1 MNTAVSNEF
10 ARAASQ
16 RAPGQAAARRPVAAG
31 PQAQKPVSGGFF
43 SRSALGRVLW
53 TFRKEALW
61 VVFFSAIANVLL
73 LTGITYMLQVFDR
86 VMFSGNL
93 LTLAAVTLFM
103 VLFTAIMALAEWL
116 RSRLLVRVGNRF
128 DDVLNER
135 VFTSAFSAQLGNT
148 HRNPTQPLADLNSLR
163 QFLTG
168 NGVFAVVDTPW
179 ILVFIGALYL
189 MHPWLGALAA
199 VFSVIQLGLG
209 FGAHRMQVRS
219 IKANQQLALDSS
231 QYLQAKFRNA
241 ETVEA
246 MGMQDNLRRQWMALN
261 DRHLAQ
267 QAVSQDAGYRVQAV
281 MKWFQ
286 YTQQGLM
293 LSLGALLVME
303 GRITPGA
310 MVAANSLMGLAL
322 RPIGLIVQSWGQFAD
337 SRAAYDRLN
346 TLLDGHAPEPA
357 NPPAP
362 KVLGQ
367 VSLRGLVAGAPGRPT
382 PILQGL
388 DAEFKAGEVVAI
400 IGPSGAGKSTLAR
413 CLLGIWPG
421 AEGEV
426 LIDGHRVQAWPR
438 AVLGPDLG
446 YLPQDVELF
455 EGSIADNI
463 ARFDQVDSE
472 LVITA
477 AKAAGIHDMVL
488 RMPKG
493 YDTPI
498 GDAGSTLSGGQR
510 QRLGLARALLRH
522 PAIVVLDEPTAN
534 LDDVGEAA
542 LARAVAELK
551 ARGSTVFMIVH
562 QKNLLALADRVLVLD
577 AGRIT
582 QIIDLKGAASS
593 APAQPGNTSK

>member
-1 MNTAVSNEF
+1 MNTAVSNDF
-10 ARAASQ
+10 SSVTADQARGGAAENPATTPQ
-16 RAPGQAAARRPVAAG
+16 PAPPAPAA
-31 PQAQKPVSGGFF
+31 GGFF
-43 SRSALGRVLW
+43 SRSTLGRVLW
-53 TFRKEALW
+53 NFRKEAAW

-73 LTGITYMLQVFDR
+73 LTGIIYMLQVFDR
-86 VMFSGNL
+86 VMFSANL
-93 LTLAAVTLFM
+93 LTLAAVTFFM
-103 VLFTAIMALAEWL
+103 VLFTAVMAFAEWL
-116 RSRLLVRVGNRF
+116 RSRLLVRAGNRF

-135 VFTSAFSAQLGNT
+135 VFTSAFAAQLGNT
-148 HRNPTQPLADLNSLR
+148 RRNPTQPLADLNLLR

-189 MHPWLGALAA
+189 MHPWLGALALVFA
-199 VFSVIQLGLG
+199 VVQLGLG
-209 FGAHRMQVRS
+209 FAAHRIQKQG
-219 IKANQQLALDSS
+219 IKAKQQLVLDSA

-241 ETVEA
+241 ETVDA

-261 DRHLAQ
+261 DLHLAEHSAGQ
-267 QAVSQDAGYRVQAV
+267 HTGYRVQAV

-293 LSLGALLVME
+293 LSLGALLVIE

-310 MVAANSLMGLAL
+310 MVAATSLMGLAL
-322 RPIGLIVQSWGQFAD
+322 RPIGLIVQSWSQFAD

-367 VSLRGLVAGAPGRPT
+367 ITLRGLVAGAEGRPT
-382 PILQGL
+382 PILHGL
-388 DAEFKAGEVVAI
+388 DAEFRAGEVVAV

-421 AEGEV
+421 AKGEV
-426 LIDGHRVQAWPR
+426 LVDGHRIQAWPR
-438 AVLGPDLG
+438 PVLGPELG

-455 EGSIADNI
+455 DGSIAENI
-463 ARFDQVDSE
+463 SRFEQVDPE

-477 AKAAGIHDMVL
+477 ATAAGIHDMVL

-493 YDTPI
+493 YDTQI

-510 QRLGLARALLRH
+510 QRVGLARALLRY

-534 LDDVGEAA
+534 LDDLGEAA

-551 ARGSTVFMIVH
+551 ARGSTVFMVVH
-562 QKNLLALADRVLVLD
+562 QKNLLALADRVLVMD
-577 AGRIT
+577 AGRIA
-582 QIIDLKGAASS
+582 QLIDLKGAAT
-593 APAQPGNTSK
+593 APAQPGNIST